1 MKTSPAMLGTGKSF
15 WVLFLIPHLGI
26 WSIDG
31 EESCDPYIHIERDS
45 VYTAFRGK
53 SFYLEC
59 PVDICANV
67 QNATWCKIEGE
78 KCPPLLQT
86 PHTKMK
92 WDERKTTRVYL
103 LYFDQAQASDNGSY
117 RCSANVFSGL
127 LESFSIT
134 LYVTEETQNNSEH
147 LLINTTDASGPPSKN
162 KTEDRQSILYSLV
175 PLGGL
180 PLLITGFCLFCCLRR
195 HRGEQKKPSETA
207 EREMH
212 VADVPQ
218 PSKSEQTEVGTR
230 QTSPNL
236 PLETEVYDNDPWFG
250 VQEEP
255 GVYANP
261 CLEENKQSIVY
272 ASLNHS
278 IVKMNAR
285 QARNVKE
292 APTEYAAICVR
303 SST

>member
-1 MKTSPAMLGTGKSF
+1 MKTSPAMLGIGKLF

-26 WSIDG
+26 WRIDG
-31 EESCDPYIHIERDS
+31 EKLCDPHIHIERDS
-45 VYTAFRGK
+45 VYEAFRGK
-53 SFYLEC
+53 SFHLEC

-78 KCPPLLQT
+78 KCPPLVQT

-92 WDERKTTRVYL
+92 WDERKNTRVYL

-117 RCSANVFSGL
+117 RCSANVLSGL

-134 LYVTEETQNNSEH
+134 LYVTD
-147 LLINTTDASGPPSKN
+147 TTSASGPPSKN
-162 KTEDRQSILYSLV
+162 KTEDRQLILYNLI

-207 EREMH
+207 ERGMH

-218 PSKSEQTEVGTR
+218 PSESEQTEVGTR
-230 QTSPNL
+230 QNSQNL
-236 PLETEVYDNDPWFG
+236 PLETEVYDNGPWSG

-255 GVYANP
+255 GVHANP

-278 IVKMNAR
+278 IIKMNPR
-285 QARNVKE
+285 QARNVEE

-303 SST
+303 S

>member
-147 LLINTTDASGPPSKN
+147 LLI
-162 KTEDRQSILYSLV
+162 R
-175 PLGGL
+175 
-180 PLLITGFCLFCCLRR
+180 
-195 HRGEQKKPSETA
+195 EQKKPSETA

>member
-1 MKTSPAMLGTGKSF
+1 MMFGHFCKDFMSANNQ
-15 WVLFLIPHLGI
+15 FLPP
-26 WSIDG
+26 G

-147 LLINTTDASGPPSKN
+147 LLITLTNISDTTDASGPPSKN